1 MAIVG
6 VFLILLGAF
15 GLIIPFVG
23 PLFDFGMG
31 PEPAW
36 VITMSRI
43 IRHVIPG
50 VAVILGGLMLFS
62 GGRAYRGVGVT
73 LAILGGIWFTVAPV
87 ALGRMSEGPPAF
99 IDVLRPLAYHYG
111 TGLLITALA
120 AFALG
125 WMSGRRAAGKGEK
138 THTT

>member
-6 VFLILLGAF
+6 ALIILLGAF

-31 PEPAW
+31 PEAAW
-36 VITMSRI
+36 VITMSRVV
-43 IRHVIPG
+43 RHVLPG
-50 VAVILGGLMLFS
+50 IAVILGGLMLFS
-62 GGRAYRGVGVT
+62 GSRANRGVGIT
-73 LAILGGIWFTVAPV
+73 LAILGGIWFTAAPV
-87 ALGRMSEGPPAF
+87 VLGRMSEAPPAF

-120 AFALG
+120 ALALG
-125 WMSGRRAAGKGEK
+125 RMSGKRSAEK
-138 THTT
+138 A